1 MNDGAE
7 VNDEPMVQ
15 ADPDGNQRMVD
26 YDEISEQNAFVDRDA
41 MGGADEVE
49 RMTEQEKQKK
59 EAELLFWVQGVGS
72 IKQVGGIDVFVK
84 HEHCEESLKE
94 LFKYIKFDN

>member
-1 MNDGAE
+1 VE
-7 VNDEPMVQ
+7 ERQVNPGDLQ
-15 ADPDGNQRMVD
+15 ADPEANARMVD
-26 YDEISEQNAFVDRDA
+26 YDEISEQNHFVDRDA
-41 MGGADEVE
+41 LPNDEPE
-49 RMTEQEKQKK
+49 RMTDQEKQKK

-94 LFKYIKFDN
+94 LFKYIKFDS